1 MSMIKVFWSFY
12 LKKKKLIGF
21 KVSFILFSLTCVFGP
36 IEGFFEVE
44 NKFIEIFKVSIKCSR
59 VKIGF

>member
-1 MSMIKVFWSFY
+1 MSMINVFWNFY
-12 LKKKKLIGF
+12 LQKKKLIAF
-21 KVSFILFSLTCVFGP
+21 KVSFILFSLICVFGP

-44 NKFIEIFKVSIKCSR
+44 NKFIEIFRVSIKCSR